1 MGVSTFVKVI
11 IFGLE
16 ITGLL
21 DALRIDGAST
31 ELIVL
36 IYAVGILAMVLS
48 VIAYQFKYRVTIIV
62 VNFSGQACWVI
73 YFLLQSDFTSAVSCA
88 LTVIV
93 MAIYSMKG
101 KWTWVSSKI
110 CFVTFMVAMISFS
123 LVTFAGWKDIFP
135 LLAGVFAVIANSRS
149 DERSLR
155 FYSAIWCALWL
166 MNSILKVYPV
176 AFVNDV
182 LCTSSSIISIF
193 RYSETKPST
202 EETQTV
208 EADIS

>member
-1 MGVSTFVKVI
+1 M
-11 IFGLE
+11 E

-21 DALRIDGAST
+21 DILRIDGASN
-31 ELIVL
+31 ELTIL

-101 KWTWVSSKI
+101 KWTWVSSRI
-110 CFVTFMVAMISFS
+110 CFATFMVAMISFS

-135 LLAGVFAVIANSRS
+135 LLAGIFAVIANSRS

-182 LCTSSSIISIF
+182 LCTSSSVISIF
-193 RYSETKPST
+193 RYRETKPNT
-202 EETQTV
+202 EKTQTV
-208 EADIS
+208 EADTN

>member
-1 MGVSTFVKVI
+1 M
-11 IFGLE
+11 E
-16 ITGLL
+16 ITDLL
-21 DALRIDGAST
+21 DFLRIDGASN
-31 ELIVL
+31 ELTVL

-101 KWTWVSSKI
+101 KWTWVSSRI
-110 CFVTFMVAMISFS
+110 CFATFMVAMISFS

-166 MNSILKVYPV
+166 MNSILKAYPV

-182 LCTSSSIISIF
+182 LCTSSSVISIF
-193 RYSETKPST
+193 RYRETKPST
-202 EETQTV
+202 EKTQTV
-208 EADIS
+208 EADTN

>member
-1 MGVSTFVKVI
+1 M
-11 IFGLE
+11 
-16 ITGLL
+16 L
-21 DALRIDGAST
+21 DVLRIDGAST
-31 ELIVL
+31 ELTVL

-93 MAIYSMKG
+93 MVIYSMKG
-101 KWTWVSSKI
+101 KWTWVSSRI
-110 CFVTFMVAMISFS
+110 CFATFMVAMISFS
-123 LVTFAGWKDIFP
+123 LVTFTGWKDIFP

-182 LCTSSSIISIF
+182 LCTSSSVISIF
-193 RYSETKPST
+193 RYRETKPST
-202 EETQTV
+202 EKTQTV
-208 EADIS
+208 EADTN

>member
-1 MGVSTFVKVI
+1 M
-11 IFGLE
+11 
-16 ITGLL
+16 L
-21 DALRIDGAST
+21 DFLRIDGASN
-31 ELIVL
+31 ELTVL

-101 KWTWVSSKI
+101 KWTWVSSRI
-110 CFVTFMVAMISFS
+110 CFATFMVAMISFS

-182 LCTSSSIISIF
+182 LCTSSSVISIF
-193 RYSETKPST
+193 RYRETKPST
-202 EETQTV
+202 EKTQTI
-208 EADIS
+208 EADIN

>member
-1 MGVSTFVKVI
+1 M
-11 IFGLE
+11 
-16 ITGLL
+16 L
-21 DALRIDGAST
+21 DVLRIDGASN
-31 ELIVL
+31 ELTVL

-101 KWTWVSSKI
+101 KWTWVSSRI

-182 LCTSSSIISIF
+182 LCTSSSVISIF
-193 RYSETKPST
+193 RYRETKPST
-202 EETQTV
+202 EKTQTV
-208 EADIS
+208 EADTN

>member
-1 MGVSTFVKVI
+1 M
-11 IFGLE
+11 
-16 ITGLL
+16 L
-21 DALRIDGAST
+21 DVLRIDGASN
-31 ELIVL
+31 ELTVL

-101 KWTWVSSKI
+101 KWTWVSSRI
-110 CFVTFMVAMISFS
+110 CFATFMVAMISFS

-182 LCTSSSIISIF
+182 LCTSSSVISIF
-193 RYSETKPST
+193 RYRETKPNT
-202 EETQTV
+202 EKTQTV
-208 EADIS
+208 EADTN

>member
-1 MGVSTFVKVI
+1 M
-11 IFGLE
+11 E

-21 DALRIDGAST
+21 DVLRIDGASN
-31 ELIVL
+31 ELTVL

-101 KWTWVSSKI
+101 KWTWVSSRI
-110 CFVTFMVAMISFS
+110 CFATFMVAMISFS

-182 LCTSSSIISIF
+182 LCTSSSVISIF
-193 RYSETKPST
+193 RYRETKPST
-202 EETQTV
+202 EKAQTI
-208 EADIS
+208 EADTN

>member
-1 MGVSTFVKVI
+1 M
-11 IFGLE
+11 
-16 ITGLL
+16 L
-21 DALRIDGAST
+21 DVLRIDGASN
-31 ELIVL
+31 ELTVL

-101 KWTWVSSKI
+101 KWTWVSSRI
-110 CFVTFMVAMISFS
+110 CFATFMVAMISFS

-155 FYSAIWCALWL
+155 FFSAIWCALWL

-182 LCTSSSIISIF
+182 LCTSSSVISIF
-193 RYSETKPST
+193 RYRETKPST
-202 EETQTV
+202 EKTQTV
-208 EADIS
+208 EADTN

>member
-1 MGVSTFVKVI
+1 M
-11 IFGLE
+11 E

-21 DALRIDGAST
+21 DVLRIDGASN
-31 ELIVL
+31 ELTVL

-101 KWTWVSSKI
+101 KWTWVSSRI
-110 CFVTFMVAMISFS
+110 CFATFMVAMISFS

-155 FYSAIWCALWL
+155 FFSAIWCALWL

-182 LCTSSSIISIF
+182 LCTSSSVISIF
-193 RYSETKPST
+193 RYRETKPST
-202 EETQTV
+202 EKNT
-208 EADIS
+208 DG

>member
-1 MGVSTFVKVI
+1 M
-11 IFGLE
+11 E

-21 DALRIDGAST
+21 DFLRIDGASN
-31 ELIVL
+31 ELTVL

-101 KWTWVSSKI
+101 KWTWVSSRI
-110 CFVTFMVAMISFS
+110 CFATFMVAMISFS

-182 LCTSSSIISIF
+182 LCTSSSVISIF
-193 RYSETKPST
+193 RYREAKPST
-202 EETQTV
+202 EKTQTV
-208 EADIS
+208 EADTN

>member
-1 MGVSTFVKVI
+1 M
-11 IFGLE
+11 E

-21 DALRIDGAST
+21 DFLRIDGASN
-31 ELIVL
+31 ELTVL

-101 KWTWVSSKI
+101 KWTWVSSRI
-110 CFVTFMVAMISFS
+110 CFATFMVAMISFS

-135 LLAGVFAVIANSRS
+135 LLAGIFAVIANSRS

-182 LCTSSSIISIF
+182 LCTSSSVISIF
-193 RYSETKPST
+193 RYRETKPNT
-202 EETQTV
+202 EKTQTV
-208 EADIS
+208 EADTN

>member
-1 MGVSTFVKVI
+1 M
-11 IFGLE
+11 
-16 ITGLL
+16 L
-21 DALRIDGAST
+21 DVLRIDGASN
-31 ELIVL
+31 ELTVL

-101 KWTWVSSKI
+101 KWTWVSSRI
-110 CFVTFMVAMISFS
+110 CFATFMVAMISFS

-182 LCTSSSIISIF
+182 LCTSSSVISIF
-193 RYSETKPST
+193 RYRETKPST
-202 EETQTV
+202 EKAQTI
-208 EADIS
+208 EADTN

>member
-1 MGVSTFVKVI
+1 M
-11 IFGLE
+11 E

-21 DALRIDGAST
+21 DFLRIDGASN
-31 ELIVL
+31 ELTVL

-101 KWTWVSSKI
+101 KWTWVSSRI

-149 DERSLR
+149 EEHSLR

-182 LCTSSSIISIF
+182 LCTSSSVISIF
-193 RYSETKPST
+193 RYREMKPNT
-202 EETQTV
+202 EKTQTV
-208 EADIS
+208 EADTN

>member
-1 MGVSTFVKVI
+1 M
-11 IFGLE
+11 
-16 ITGLL
+16 L

-31 ELIVL
+31 ELTVL

>member
-1 MGVSTFVKVI
+1 M
-11 IFGLE
+11 
-16 ITGLL
+16 L
-21 DALRIDGAST
+21 DFLRIDGASN
-31 ELIVL
+31 ELTVL

-110 CFVTFMVAMISFS
+110 CFVSFMVAMISFS
-123 LVTFAGWKDIFP
+123 VITFAGWKDIFP

-149 DERSLR
+149 DEHSLR
-155 FYSAIWCALWL
+155 FFLAIWCALWL

-193 RYSETKPST
+193 RYRETKPST

-208 EADIS
+208 EFDIS

>member
-1 MGVSTFVKVI
+1 M
-11 IFGLE
+11 
-16 ITGLL
+16 L
-21 DALRIDGAST
+21 DFLRIDGASN
-31 ELIVL
+31 ELTVL

-101 KWTWVSSKI
+101 KWTWVSSRI
-110 CFVTFMVAMISFS
+110 CFATFMVAMISFS

-166 MNSILKVYPV
+166 MNSILKAYPV

-182 LCTSSSIISIF
+182 LCTSSSVISIF
-193 RYSETKPST
+193 RYRETKPST
-202 EETQTV
+202 EKTQTV
-208 EADIS
+208 EADTI

>member
-1 MGVSTFVKVI
+1 M
-11 IFGLE
+11 E

-21 DALRIDGAST
+21 DFLRIDGASN
-31 ELIVL
+31 ELTVL

-101 KWTWVSSKI
+101 KWTWVSSRI

-182 LCTSSSIISIF
+182 LCTSSSVISIF
-193 RYSETKPST
+193 RYRETKPST
-202 EETQTV
+202 EEIQTL
-208 EADIS
+208 EADTN